1 MAFVENKKNDNS
13 IFSCGRLIPDYTTY
27 KRGDDEEDRL
37 ISNGYKI
44 MVPYIESVQGGDTMR
59 QALRIRQLYEDFSA
73 DYIVLDLRNAGISI
87 YDMLANIMYDDERD
101 IEYTPLT
108 CMNDE
113 NVANR
118 IKFEGAEERIFVINA
133 SQKLNS
139 DIAINF
145 RHYLVDKKIDL
156 LIPFQEAQEEILSQM
171 PEYNEAPTADEQI
184 FYESPFLE
192 TQALISE
199 TTELTYEKKEQT
211 GVIVIRE
218 QGNNRKDRYTSVS
231 YLCYFANKLGQDLSS
246 INEQYEVDC
255 FIN

>member
-1 MAFVENKKNDNS
+1 
-13 IFSCGRLIPDYTTY
+13 
-27 KRGDDEEDRL
+27 
-37 ISNGYKI
+37 
-44 MVPYIESVQGGDTMR
+44 
-59 QALRIRQLYEDFSA
+59 
-73 DYIVLDLRNAGISI
+73 
-87 YDMLANIMYDDERD
+87 MLANIMYDDERD

-118 IKFEGAEERIFVINA
+118 IRFEGAEERIFVINA

-139 DIAINF
+139 DIAVNF

-156 LIPFQEAQEEILSQM
+156 LIPLQEAQEEILSQM
-171 PEYNEAPTADEQI
+171 KEYVESSSADEQI

-199 TTELTYEKKEQT
+199 TTELVYEKKEQT
-211 GVIVIRE
+211 GVIVVRE
-218 QGNNRKDRYTSVS
+218 QGGNRKDRYTSVS
-231 YLCYFANKLGQDLSS
+231 YLCYFADKLGQDLST
-246 INEQYEVDC
+246 INQDYEFDC

>member
-1 MAFVENKKNDNS
+1 
-13 IFSCGRLIPDYTTY
+13 
-27 KRGDDEEDRL
+27 
-37 ISNGYKI
+37 
-44 MVPYIESVQGGDTMR
+44 
-59 QALRIRQLYEDFSA
+59 
-73 DYIVLDLRNAGISI
+73 
-87 YDMLANIMYDDERD
+87 MLANIMYDDERD

-118 IKFEGAEERIFVINA
+118 IRFEGAEERIFVINA

-139 DIAINF
+139 DIAVNF

-156 LIPFQEAQEEILSQM
+156 LIPLQEAQEEILSQM
-171 PEYNEAPTADEQI
+171 KEYVESSSADEQI

-199 TTELTYEKKEQT
+199 TTELVYEKKEQT
-211 GVIVIRE
+211 GVIVVRE
-218 QGNNRKDRYTSVS
+218 QGSNRKDRYTSVS
-231 YLCYFANKLGQDLSS
+231 YLCYFADKLGQDLST
-246 INEQYEVDC
+246 INQDYEFDC

>member
-1 MAFVENKKNDNS
+1 
-13 IFSCGRLIPDYTTY
+13 
-27 KRGDDEEDRL
+27 
-37 ISNGYKI
+37 
-44 MVPYIESVQGGDTMR
+44 
-59 QALRIRQLYEDFSA
+59 
-73 DYIVLDLRNAGISI
+73 
-87 YDMLANIMYDDERD
+87 MLANIMYDDERD

-118 IKFEGAEERIFVINA
+118 IRFEGAEERIFVINA

-139 DIAINF
+139 DIAVNF

-171 PEYNEAPTADEQI
+171 KEYVESSSADEQI

-199 TTELTYEKKEQT
+199 TTELVYEKKEQT
-211 GVIVIRE
+211 GVIVVRE
-218 QGNNRKDRYTSVS
+218 QGSNRKDRYTSVS
-231 YLCYFANKLGQDLSS
+231 YLCYFADKLGQDLST
-246 INEQYEVDC
+246 INQDYEFDC

>member
-1 MAFVENKKNDNS
+1 MNCQKYWIKSQYDN
-13 IFSCGRLIPDYTTY
+13 IL
-27 KRGDDEEDRL
+27 
-37 ISNGYKI
+37 
-44 MVPYIESVQGGDTMR
+44 
-59 QALRIRQLYEDFSA
+59 
-73 DYIVLDLRNAGISI
+73 ISI

-101 IEYTPLT
+101 IEYAPLT

-118 IKFEGAEERIFVINA
+118 IRFEGAEERIFVINA

-156 LIPFQEAQEEILSQM
+156 LIPFQEAQEEVLSQIQ
-171 PEYNEAPTADEQI
+171 EYIEAPSADDQI

-211 GVIVIRE
+211 GVIVVRE

-231 YLCYFANKLGQDLSS
+231 YLCYFANKLAQDLST
-246 INEQYEVDC
+246 INEDYEYSV
-255 FIN
+255 FVN